1 MGSIMGRKVILSVL
15 IVLLCFFSFSSN
27 LSLVNADDLG
37 GLHYVF
43 WNFPINRFDTLFID
57 IGILSEPSNND
68 GLYFQMYQGA
78 INGVG
83 FYFGLQT
90 QTYKPGFGSMGKGLI
105 FSRWETTDL
114 SNVRVVEGG
123 WSESAGYE
131 GDFVGVRRTYNWV
144 AHNYRFEISLN
155 DTDAIGDWYAIWITD
170 LDQSTTDLLGAIR
183 FPKVT
188 PSQAGIANGGITWTE
203 LYSKGQTGTPIP
215 SWNVSIISIYAT
227 NELLPPLQATSDYS
241 SISGTDIYVDAVG
254 AIHFIM
260 GPSISRTHPAG
271 MIFSRTGITN
281 PTLSNFNL
289 LFQQNSVRV
298 VYPSENSP
306 KPLQCSPAMLSDWL
320 ASMAVTTKLNS
331 YTEGL
336 DTDANFLNQTS
347 GRMAGNTGIGLVGF
361 GGPIVNPAVKFAEDE
376 KTPLANRAPIK
387 WYTTGGIYYFQHW
400 NGSSISG
407 ANLPVSVINSDKDMF
422 VIETYMDWN
431 GRYVL
436 LCYGFGWKGT
446 YAAGKYFDTQIYP
459 NIGTYQN
466 SWIIVKW
473 EDTTGDGFVNRPS
486 DGDTYT
492 VIASD

>member
-1 MGSIMGRKVILSVL
+1 MNRELILSVL
-15 IVLLCFFSFSSN
+15 IVPLFIFSFSSN
-27 LSLVNADDLG
+27 LSFVNADDLG

-43 WNFPINRFDTLFID
+43 WNFPIDQFDALIID
-57 IGILSEPSNND
+57 IGVLSEPSNND
-68 GLYFQMYQGA
+68 GLYFQMYQGT
-78 INGVG
+78 INGVT

-90 QTYKPGFGSMGKGLI
+90 QTYKPGIGSMGRGLI

-123 WSESAGYE
+123 WSQNDTYE

-144 AHNYRFEISLN
+144 AHNYRFKISLN
-155 DTDAIGDWYAIWITD
+155 DTDAMGDWYAIWITD

-203 LYSKGQTGTPIP
+203 LYSKEQTGTPIP
-215 SWNVSIISIYAT
+215 AWNVSIISIYAT
-227 NELLPPLQATSDYS
+227 NELLPPLQATSAYS
-241 SISGTDIYVDAVG
+241 TISGTDICVDAVG
-254 AIHFIM
+254 TIHFIM
-260 GPSISRTHPAG
+260 GPSINRTHPAG
-271 MIFSRTGITN
+271 IILSQSGITN
-281 PTLSNFNL
+281 PTLSNFDL

-306 KPLQCSPAMLSDWL
+306 KPLQCSPALLSDWL

-336 DTDANFLNQTS
+336 DIDAHFMNQTS
-347 GRMAGNTGIGLVGF
+347 GRIVGNSGIGLVGF

-376 KTPLANRAPIK
+376 KTPLADRAPIR
-387 WYTTGGIYYFQHW
+387 WHSTGGFYYFQHW
-400 NGSSISG
+400 NGASIAG
-407 ANLPVSVINSDKDMF
+407 ASMPISVINSDEDIF

-431 GRYVL
+431 GRYIL

-446 YAAGKYFDTQIYP
+446 YAAGKYFDQIVYP
-459 NIGTYQN
+459 NLYAYDVPWVIC
-466 SWIIVKW
+466 KW
-473 EDTTGDGFVNRPS
+473 EDTNNDGFVNNPG

-492 VIASD
+492 VIASG